1 MAICIRRRE
10 LIATLAGAAAWPL
23 AARAQQSVMPVIG
36 FLRNT
41 SPEQSASLLAALRK
55 GLSEVGYVEGKNVS
69 IEYRW
74 GGGQQDRL
82 GGFADELVRRNVV
95 LIVAGGDAAVLAA
108 KSATRATPIVFA
120 TGDDP
125 VKLGFVSHLNR
136 PEANLTGVSFLS
148 NTLRTKQLELLHEL
162 VPKTTVVAMLANP
175 KIPSTEDHIREQQ
188 QAARA
193 LGLSLEPLMAGSEGD
208 LEPAFAKLDQAGA
221 GALYIDGDSLFTG
234 LSKQVVALSIRHKV
248 PTIFNQ
254 RESVVD
260 GGLMS
265 YGASITDAY
274 RQVGVYAGRIL
285 KGEKPGDLPV
295 MQASKFE
302 LIINLKTANAL
313 GLTISNQ
320 MQLLADEVIE

>member
-1 MAICIRRRE
+1 MRRRE
-10 LIATLAGAAAWPL
+10 FISLLGGAAAWPV
-23 AARAQQSVMPVIG
+23 AARAQRAGMPVIG

-55 GLSEVGYVEGKNVS
+55 GLNEVGYVGGENVA

-74 GGGQQDRL
+74 GGGQQESLRGL
-82 GGFADELVRRNVV
+82 ADDLIGRNVV
-95 LIVAGGDAAVLAA
+95 LIVAGGDAAIFAA

-125 VKLGFVSHLNR
+125 VKLGLVSHLNR

-162 VPKTTVVAMLANP
+162 VPKTTLVAMLANP
-175 KIPSTEDHIREQQ
+175 KIPITEDHVKEQQ

-193 LGLSLEPLMAGSEGD
+193 LGVSLEPLMAGSEGD
-208 LEPAFAKLDQAGA
+208 LEPAFAKLDRAGA

-234 LSKQVVALSIRHKV
+234 LDKQVVALTIRYKV

-254 RESVVD
+254 RESVVA

-274 RQVGVYAGRIL
+274 RHAGVYAGRIL

-295 MQASKFE
+295 MQATKFD
-302 LIINLKTANAL
+302 LVINRKAAKAL
-313 GLTISNQ
+313 GVEIPLRLFN
-320 MQLLADEVIE
+320 LADEVIE